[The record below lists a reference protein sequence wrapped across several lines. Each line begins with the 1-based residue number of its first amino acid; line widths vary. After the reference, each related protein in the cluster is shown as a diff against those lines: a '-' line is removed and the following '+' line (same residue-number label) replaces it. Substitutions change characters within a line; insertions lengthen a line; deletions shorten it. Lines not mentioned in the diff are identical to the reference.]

1 MKMVKLVKPQII
13 VHRVNTIAQLKKTE
27 TYLGVEIDLR
37 SKGSKIILQHDPFC
51 YGEAFEVWLDYYKH
65 NAIILNVKEEGL
77 EKTITSLL
85 LQRNIKNYFFLD
97 VSFPFMVW
105 LSNEGMRE
113 FAVRLSEYE
122 SLETVL
128 NMKGRVKHVWVD
140 CFTKSPLNYD
150 IYKKLKAAD
159 FQVCIASPEL
169 QRHDI
174 KEIEIYAN
182 VLWKEGIDF
191 DAVCTKRPELWEN
204 LIVKHHC

>member
-65 NAIILNVKEEGL
+65 NTIILNVKEEGL

-105 LSNEGMRE
+105 LSNEGMRD

-128 NMKGRVKHVWVD
+128 NMKGRVKYVWVD
-140 CFTKSPLNYD
+140 CFTKSPLNQD
-150 IYKKLKAAD
+150 IYNRLKAED
-159 FQVCIASPEL
+159 FKICIASWEL
-169 QRHDI
+169 QNHDI
-174 KEIEIYAN
+174 DAIEGYAEA
-182 VLWKEGIDF
+182 LWEQEVYF
-191 DAVCTKRPELWEN
+191 DAVCTKRPELWQRLISKN
-204 LIVKHHC
+204 L